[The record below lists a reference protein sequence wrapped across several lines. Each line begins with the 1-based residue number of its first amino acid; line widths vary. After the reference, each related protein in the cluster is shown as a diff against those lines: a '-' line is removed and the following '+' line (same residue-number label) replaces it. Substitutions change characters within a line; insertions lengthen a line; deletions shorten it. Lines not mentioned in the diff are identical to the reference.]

1 MSWFACLS
9 PTYVQRTLTSC
20 FTSGG
25 SALTTYS
32 VDPIQGLFDPIQT
45 FVFHMD
51 GPGPN
56 PSRQD
61 APHPH
66 GVYVDPTGHYVLI
79 PDLGADLI
87 RIFAINQ
94 RTGYLESVS
103 PFVTEPGLGPRHIA
117 FWMPAGPSPP
127 WEVDEGEVY
136 LYLVSELTNLLLGYK
151 VAYSSEGLSF
161 TKLYEESTFG
171 QQKPGP
177 EGSKAA
183 EIAISV
189 SAFPT
194 YTCDIYVF

>member
-1 MSWFACLS
+1 MSWFVYSSLNTC
-9 PTYVQRTLTSC
+9 TLTSC

-66 GVYVDPTGHYVLI
+66 GVYVDPTGRYVLV

-94 RTGYLESVS
+94 QTGHLETVS

-127 WEVDEGEVY
+127 WEVDEGEVH
-136 LYLVSELTNLLLGYK
+136 LYLVSELTNRLLGYK
-151 VAYSSEGLSF
+151 VTYSSERMSF
-161 TKLYEESTFG
+161 AKLYEETTFG

-189 SAFPT
+189 SASST
-194 YTCDIYVF
+194 YTCDLCVF

>member
-1 MSWFACLS
+1 
-9 PTYVQRTLTSC
+9 
-20 FTSGG
+20 
-25 SALTTYS
+25 
-32 VDPIQGLFDPIQT
+32 
-45 FVFHMD
+45 MD

-66 GVYVDPTGHYVLI
+66 GAYVDPTGRFVLI

-94 RTGYLESVS
+94 RTGYLEPVS

-136 LYLVSELTNLLLGYK
+136 LYLVSELTNRLLGYK
-151 VAYSSEGLSF
+151 VTYSSEGLSF
-161 TKLYEESTFG
+161 NKLYDESTFG

-189 SAFPT
+189 SASSIH
-194 YTCDIYVF
+194 TCDIYMCMYVF